1 MWEFAIVFII
11 FVVVMLDWFE
21 MRGKLRRAETEE
33 EIRKAI
39 MPFVLMLLLFVI
51 AVIGLFF

>member
-21 MRGKLRRAETEE
+21 MRNKLRRAETEE